1 MFINFVFIRFL
12 QMKKHIKFLLI
23 VIGTFIFVNVTSNY
37 IYKRL
42 DLTEEKRYSLT
53 DASIHLLE
61 NVTEPVVI
69 KVYLTGDDLPGGFK
83 RLEKAIRESLE
94 DFRNI
99 SNRKID
105 YEFIDVNQ
113 IVDSEAKQ
121 KQIDELL
128 EMGMQPT
135 NIYDNRGGSK
145 IETLVFP
152 YATVWQNGE
161 ERIVLLLKGN
171 QGASAQEKLNQS
183 YENIEYAFTSAIR
196 QLEQK
201 EKKKIGLLT
210 EFTTLEPVQFA
221 GFITS
226 LQKYY
231 DLFILDAQASITFE
245 GLDALIVPKPQRP
258 IDDSTKWKIDH
269 FVASGGKALF
279 FIDGARVDSLNLSGN
294 FAQPFES
301 NLEDLFFHWGV
312 RMNNDLIKDAGNALA
327 IPMVVGNMG
336 NKPNIQPVPF
346 RFFPLINTFGQSPI
360 TRNINMVFTRFS
372 SSLSPVESGTK
383 YQLTPLLQTTNYTKI
398 IQTPAMLSYN
408 ESREETDFATYNQ
421 GTKTISY
428 LIEGDF
434 SSLYRSRL
442 IPTDKRNSLYK
453 VEKATS
459 KVLIAADGDMIVNE
473 IDETTGN
480 PLPLGLDR
488 LIGKPWG
495 NLDFILNTIDYML
508 EENGVITARN
518 KEIKIRPL
526 DAQKV
531 VKERVYWQC
540 IVFLIPLL
548 VLSIFGVVR
557 YNWMKRVNTK

>member
-1 MFINFVFIRFL
+1 
-12 QMKKHIKFLLI
+12 MKKHIKSFLLI
-23 VIGTFIFVNVTSNY
+23 FGGIVLLNIGSY
-37 IYKRL
+37 HIYKRW

-83 RLEKAIRESLE
+83 RLEKAINETLE

-113 IVDSEAKQ
+113 ISDINSKQ

-210 EFTTLEPVQFA
+210 EFTTLQPVQFA
-221 GFITS
+221 GFITA

-231 DLFILDAQASITFE
+231 DLFILDAKASITFD
-245 GLDALIVPKPQRP
+245 GLDALIIPKPERP

-269 FVASGGKALF
+269 FVTSGGKVLF
-279 FIDGARVDSLNLSGN
+279 FVDGARVDSLNLSGN
-294 FAQPFES
+294 FAQPFSS
-301 NLEDLFFHWGV
+301 NLEDLFFHWGI
-312 RMNNDLIKDAGNALA
+312 RINNDLIKDAGNALA

-336 NKPNIQPVPF
+336 NRPNIQPVPF
-346 RFFPLINTFGQSPI
+346 RFFPLINSFGQSPI

-372 SSLSPVESGTK
+372 SSLTAVKGNSN
-383 YQLTPLLQTTNYTKI
+383 YQITPLLQTTKYTKV

-408 ESREETDFATYNQ
+408 ESREETSFDEYDQ
-421 GTKTISY
+421 GVKTVSY

-434 SSLYRSRL
+434 SSLYQSRL
-442 IPTDKRNSLYK
+442 LPTDKRNNLYK
-453 VEKATS
+453 AEKSAS
-459 KVLIAADGDMIVNE
+459 KVLIAADGDILVN
-473 IDETTGN
+473 DVDDVSGN

-488 LIGKPWG
+488 LTGKPWG

-508 EENGVITARN
+508 DENGVITARN

-526 DAQKV
+526 DAQKITTE
-531 VKERVYWQC
+531 KIYWQF
-540 IVFLIPLL
+540 IVLIVPLL
-548 VLSIFGVVR
+548 VLSLLGVAR
-557 YNWMKRVNTK
+557 YNWLKHVNTRV